1 MRNEDRGNIPGSL
14 PGGHAKNT
22 NNLRYFGP
30 RAGETDSAQ
39 SAAHGGSQKAK
50 NERWQMMMKNE
61 NESARYE
68 AGKEQMELEKKQLR
82 IELIGSGA
90 CTAEGFE
97 TIWNIIRR
105 VKQ

>member
-1 MRNEDRGNIPGSL
+1 
-14 PGGHAKNT
+14 
-22 NNLRYFGP
+22 
-30 RAGETDSAQ
+30 
-39 SAAHGGSQKAK
+39 
-50 NERWQMMMKNE
+50 MKNE

>member
-1 MRNEDRGNIPGSL
+1 
-14 PGGHAKNT
+14 
-22 NNLRYFGP
+22 
-30 RAGETDSAQ
+30 
-39 SAAHGGSQKAK
+39 
-50 NERWQMMMKNE
+50 MMMKNE
-61 NESARYE
+61 NESARNE
-68 AGKEQMELEKKQLR
+68 AEKERLELEKKQLR